1 MKILKWIK
9 FKMPAK
15 YDRSIHT
22 SVIVLIVLGTL
33 MISSCSVGDTIEN
46 KLVVVTTIVKQIAF
60 VVVAYLCMTN
70 LANHFS
76 IEKIMKYIRIIGFFV
91 IALMIV
97 CLFNEETNGSH
108 SWIYIPLP
116 IVGRISIQPSEFM
129 KVYMIVLM
137 ACTVERV
144 KRMKID
150 CWSIVKVPLSFFL
163 VGVIVLLFIQHD
175 VGTCVV
181 LTLICGLCFLI
192 PSHPRLKSL
201 QKFVLTLFIIM
212 MVVVF
217 LLMSEPGMQLL
228 AKIPL
233 IGEHII
239 ARFQMSANPWKD
251 EYGDGMQ
258 LINSL
263 YAFASGGWKGLGL
276 GQSIQKM
283 KYLSE
288 ASTDYILA
296 ITVEELGIFGFL
308 VILIGY
314 GCIIFNLVKY
324 ALMSKHEGYKIIYI
338 GTSLY
343 IFVHFALNVG
353 GVIGLIPLTGIPLL
367 FISRGAS
374 SLVSIC
380 SSIGISQALISK
392 ENREREEA

>member
-324 ALMSKHEGYKIIYI
+324 
-338 GTSLY
+338 
-343 IFVHFALNVG
+343 
-353 GVIGLIPLTGIPLL
+353 
-367 FISRGAS
+367 
-374 SLVSIC
+374 
-380 SSIGISQALISK
+380 
-392 ENREREEA
+392 